1 MPIIPIIT
9 AASSLI
15 PAAGNV
21 VRKQREANMN
31 DYLVQQC
38 GKRPL
43 FPGRRREAY
52 EECVNN
58 ALTSWRPT
66 NLPPGF
72 NPGNAG
78 AGNFTNITPNVSPN
92 QGGTPPPSGT
102 TEGETFFQKYKT
114 PLLIGGAAIAA
125 FLIFKKK

>member
-15 PAAGNV
+15 PAAGKV
-21 VRKQREANMN
+21 IRRQRDANMN
-31 DYLVQQC
+31 EYLVEKC
-38 GKRPL
+38 GKRPI
-43 FPGRRREAY
+43 FPGRRRQEYEA
-52 EECVNN
+52 CVNN

-78 AGNFTNITPNVSPN
+78 AGNFTNISPNVSPN

-102 TEGETFFQKYKT
+102 PGSETFLEKYKT

>member
-9 AASSLI
+9 AATSLI
-15 PAAGNV
+15 PAAGKV
-21 VRKQREANMN
+21 VRRQRDANMN
-31 DYLVQQC
+31 TFLVEQC

-43 FPGRRREAY
+43 FPGRRRKEYEA
-52 EECVNN
+52 CVNN

-72 NPGNAG
+72 NPGNEG
-78 AGNFTNITPNVSPN
+78 AGDFINISPN
-92 QGGTPPPSGT
+92 QGGTLPPSGT
-102 TEGETFFQKYKT
+102 PGGETFFEKYKT